1 MEEMKLDRDNSL
13 YGKFAT
19 RKAKRAIRVLFM
31 CLFFLQIMVNFDNG
45 AVPALLSDIK
55 NEFHISP
62 FEEGLVAGLQ
72 YVGLTGMSP
81 ISGMILQ
88 SKWKKQ
94 YILGTVVMLNG
105 CAILLLPVAPGNATW
120 LVLLSRLLVGISQ
133 ATYLV
138 FAPVWVDEFSPNN
151 KKALW
156 MSLCQAGIP
165 LGIMVGYGVS
175 GAMRSQGLSWKV
187 PFFFQGGTLL
197 PFGLA
202 LFMVPTEYLDVDAQ
216 QNEKDALQLNK
227 MHKDFK
233 TFADDKKKLNL
244 SSGDGIDERKSHNS
258 KNNNNND
265 NEDLEANDV
274 KVEFPSDDNDDD
286 NGRLIGN
293 RVTSDSSGSS
303 SSYDSVLS
311 QSSRPRA
318 DSLSSSR
325 TRVDSLMQYVDGKD
339 GGAARLSILKQ
350 VRILFR
356 SKVFTYTSL
365 SLCSLFF
372 VVTGIQVWI
381 TKYLEI
387 AVKADYG
394 TIIWMFTLTSATAPT
409 LGVFFGGWF
418 CEKLGGYRG
427 EEGLARASK
436 LVVCFGLLA
445 VGSAAPAGFYH
456 DLNVIISLI
465 WLLLFW
471 GGAIMPTATGLI
483 LSSVPVSLRSF
494 SSAVSMFLYNMLGY
508 ALGATLPGFLQTQI
522 QANYEV
528 STARVLAWGIRLVL
542 CWSIFGLVFGG
553 LAAWYAHKDWKKV
566 EAGGSNHFQRLRK
579 KRRRMTREVNDI
591 VIDAINGDQNT
602 NGRSFDGTISF
613 GANDGDDDNF
623 DTYDDEDI
631 NDLSTI
637 DDEESSFRSNVT
649 TDDINYEISRQYNP
663 VFTGGANVIREVAHS
678 FVDDT
683 DFFQNARK
691 GRRTSYSL
699 T

>member
-1 MEEMKLDRDNSL
+1 MGEHNHAM

-19 RKAKRAIRVLFM
+19 PKAKRAIRLLFM

-55 NEFHISP
+55 NEFHITP
-62 FEEGLVAGLQ
+62 FQEGLVAGLQ

-81 ISGMILQ
+81 FSGMILQ
-88 SKWKKQ
+88 SKLKKQ
-94 YILGTVVMLNG
+94 HVLGTVVMLNG
-105 CAILLLPVAPGNATW
+105 LAILLLPFAPSNSTW
-120 LVLLSRLLVGISQ
+120 LVLISRLSVGISQ

-138 FAPVWVDEFSPNN
+138 FAPVWVDEFSPDN

-175 GAMRSQGLSWKV
+175 GALRADGLPWQT
-187 PFFFQGGTLL
+187 PFYIQGGTLI

-202 LFMVPTEYLDVDAQ
+202 LLFVPTEYLDVDAQ
-216 QNEKDALQLNK
+216 QSNKNNENSRSIDLKSFEDG
-227 MHKDFK
+227 
-233 TFADDKKKLNL
+233 DKINFN
-244 SSGDGIDERKSHNS
+244 ERKSEKNGSDDVEVNS
-258 KNNNNND
+258 
-265 NEDLEANDV
+265 V
-274 KVEFPSDDNDDD
+274 GIEFPTDANEEDETN
-286 NGRLIGN
+286 NGGRRVLIGN

-303 SSYDSVLS
+303 GSYESVNSSNTS
-311 QSSRPRA
+311 SSRPRA
-318 DSLSSSR
+318 DSLSSSKS
-325 TRVDSLMQYVDGKD
+325 RVDSLLQYVEGRD
-339 GGAARLSILKQ
+339 GAARLSIGKQ
-350 VRILFR
+350 LRILFR

-365 SLCSLFF
+365 ALCSLFF

-381 TKYLEI
+381 TKYLQI

-418 CEKLGGYRG
+418 CENLGGYRG

-436 LVVCFGLLA
+436 LVCCFALLA
-445 VGSAAPAGFYH
+445 VGSAAPAGFYR
-456 DLNVIISLI
+456 DLNIIITLI
-465 WLLLFW
+465 WFLLFW

-522 QANYEV
+522 ESNYNV
-528 STARVLAWGIRLVL
+528 SEARILAWGIRLVL
-542 CWSIFGLVFGG
+542 GWSIFGLVFGG
-553 LAAWYAHKDWKKV
+553 LAAWSAHKEWTKAQGD
-566 EAGGSNHFQRLRK
+566 GSQHFQRLRI
-579 KRRRMTREVNDI
+579 KRRRLTREVNDI
-591 VIDAINGDQNT
+591 VMDAIHGDQAE
-602 NGRSFDGTISF
+602 GGSFDGMINF
-613 GANDGDDDNF
+613 GTDDD
-623 DTYDDEDI
+623 DYDED
-631 NDLSTI
+631 DTSSV
-637 DDEESSFRSNVT
+637 DMSESSFRSNIT

-663 VFTGGANVIREVAHS
+663 VFTGGANVLREVAHS
-678 FVDDT
+678 LIDDN
-683 DFFQNARK
+683 DLSFFKNAKAK

-699 T
+699 S